1 MPLISDSIGR
11 VLGKRYRLVSAL
23 GAGASAHVFLAE
35 DVSLQRHVA
44 VKVLQPGLAKDESFL
59 KRFRAEA
66 RSVASLNHPHV
77 LRVFD
82 WGEDADGPYLVLEY
96 LGGGSLRDMLDRDVR
111 LTQAQAARLGVEAA
125 QGLAYAHARGLVHR
139 DVKPANLLFDEE
151 GRVRIADF
159 GVARALAE
167 AAWTEPVGAMVGTA
181 RYASP
186 EQAEGKSV
194 DGRADVYS
202 LALVLYEAVTG
213 VVPFVADTTVGTLM
227 ARVGQPLPSHRLL
240 GPLDPVLAR
249 AAAPEAEVRL
259 NATQFAARL
268 EAVGVG
274 LAAPARLP
282 LHGWS
287 NGAGDAP
294 LALGIPPRP
303 VMGDLTAMGDGGT
316 LSAGP
321 LVDGS
326 TGSTGSTEA
335 AVSDARAINRA
346 GPGEV
351 FDLEAIEAAAVA
363 LAGEPAPA
371 GASGAGSGGP
381 APATGGPAA
390 PAIVRRRSR
399 RKWPWLVAVVLLA
412 AAVTAGLLVANH
424 EKLFTPSHPV
434 PALAGMTEAQ
444 VHQAVAVDKFTVKV
458 GTPVFSITVPAGQV
472 VSQDPAAKTSLKQGS
487 TVHVVLSK
495 GVPSVPVPSLSGVDC
510 GVATRLLVEAHLK
523 ANCPAL
529 SAYNDAIP
537 TGQVINWSYNNAVNP
552 TSAPYGATILVAVS
566 KGKTPVP
573 VPAVAGQ
580 SFQAAQTA
588 LVQAGFT
595 VTQAQE
601 PSAQYPAGQ
610 VTRTNPAAGTAI
622 QPGSGVTV
630 YVSQGPPVVQIPNM
644 TGQTVA
650 QATAALQTVGLTVG
664 SVYGPQNGRVFTSNP
679 LAGQQLQQGQAVNL
693 YTQ

>member
-44 VKVLQPGLAKDESFL
+44 VKLLQPGLSQDESFL

-96 LGGGSLRDMLDRDVR
+96 LGGGSLRDMLDQNVR
-111 LTQAQAARLGVEAA
+111 LSHAQAARLGMEAA

-186 EQAEGKSV
+186 EQAEGRTV

-259 NATQFAARL
+259 NATQLSARL
-268 EAVGVG
+268 EAVAVG

-282 LHGWS
+282 LRVS
-287 NGAGDAP
+287 DGDAWSP
-294 LALGIPPRP
+294 PDAGHSIPPRAVP
-303 VMGDLTAMGDGGT
+303 HDLTAV
-316 LSAGP
+316 AGM
-321 LVDGS
+321 
-326 TGSTGSTEA
+326 
-335 AVSDARAINRA
+335 AIPTALAGAEPTVADTPATQRSNRA

-351 FDLEAIEAAAVA
+351 FDVEAIEGATDG
-363 LAGEPAPA
+363 LARASTRLEKAGGGGAPV
-371 GASGAGSGGP
+371 GG
-381 APATGGPAA
+381 
-390 PAIVRRRSR
+390 PAIVRRKRH
-399 RKWPWLVAVVLLA
+399 RKWPWVLGVLVLA
-412 AAVTAGLLVANH
+412 AAVVAGLLVARA
-424 EKLFTPSHPV
+424 EKLFTPSKAVPV
-434 PALAGMTEAQ
+434 LAGKTLVQARQLLNADQFKLTEGRP
-444 VHQAVAVDKFTVKV
+444 VYSTTV
-458 GTPVFSITVPAGQV
+458 GAGQI
-472 VSQDPAAKTSLKQGS
+472 VSQSPAPKTSMKQGS
-487 TVHVVLSK
+487 TVHVVASK
-495 GVPSVPVPSLSGVDC
+495 GPPSVTVPSLDNVDC
-510 GVATRLLVEAHLK
+510 SVVSRLLAEAHLK

-529 SAYNDAIP
+529 EAYSSSVPNG
-537 TGQVINWSYNNAVNP
+537 TVINWSYNNEINP
-552 TSAPYGATILVAVS
+552 TSAPYGSTILVAVS
-566 KGKTPVP
+566 KGPPPVAIP
-573 VPAVAGQ
+573 NTFAGGT
-580 SFQAAQTA
+580 FAAAQTT
-588 LVQAGFT
+588 LVGLGFS
-595 VTQAQE
+595 VTMAQE
-601 PSAQYPAGQ
+601 NSTQYPSGQ
-610 VTRTNPAAGTAI
+610 VTRTNPPGGTMAQPGTAI
-622 QPGSGVTV
+622 TV
-630 YVSQGPPVVQIPNM
+630 YVSQGPPIVTIPDV
-644 TGQTVA
+644 THDTVA
-650 QATAALQTVGLTVG
+650 QATAALQGAGLAVGQ
-664 SVYGPQNGRVFTSNP
+664 VYGPQNGKVFTTNP
-679 LAGQQLQQGQAVNL
+679 LAGQQLQQGQSVNL